1 MDWKDETQTLHTTPT
16 LQVVVNPQLRRGSPI
31 HDAAFANLKE
41 LGAEYVRYVPW
52 HPYPRLAVAELE
64 PPTKDKTSWAFSLI
78 DPMTIDFLKATD
90 GHETILNFSTIP
102 AWMYDAKKPIVVPQD
117 PDWDYTQGK
126 ALRDPSRK
134 ELAGYYARLVGWYTK
149 GGFTDGC
156 TVHSCHGEAH
166 VEFLIE
172 ESCIH
177 VRKTT
182 ATKFAPMTRHGVEA
196 CRLVGNDSVLTTVLT
211 EGLCDGVVSGVACVM
226 PELILSL
233 NGQDQRIDSVDFRHV
248 SQRLDEFIA
257 QLNVFPTPWA

>member
-134 ELAGYYARLVGWYTK
+134 ELAGYMRGWW
-149 GGFTDGC
+149 DGTPKAVLPTAVLC
-156 TVHSCHGEAH
+156 TPAMERRMWN
-166 VEFLIE
+166 F
-172 ESCIH
+172 
-177 VRKTT
+177 
-182 ATKFAPMTRHGVEA
+182 
-196 CRLVGNDSVLTTVLT
+196 
-211 EGLCDGVVSGVACVM
+211 
-226 PELILSL
+226 
-233 NGQDQRIDSVDFRHV
+233 
-248 SQRLDEFIA
+248 
-257 QLNVFPTPWA
+257 